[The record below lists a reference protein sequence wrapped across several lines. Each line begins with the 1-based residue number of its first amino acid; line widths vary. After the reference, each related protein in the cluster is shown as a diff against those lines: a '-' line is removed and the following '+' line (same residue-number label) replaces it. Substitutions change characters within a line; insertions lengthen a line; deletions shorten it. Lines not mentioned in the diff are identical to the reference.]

1 MNELKNERMK
11 VMKSIKVIGYGLM
24 VIGVLLV
31 SMPAMAQWGNDNQVG
46 ASAPR
51 TTFQSTSSMT
61 GSNSAYS
68 SNPSIGDNGMA
79 AAPSHR
85 SLGARR
91 NDSGGIGTPDADDE
105 DDVINPIGD
114 AILPLLMAAGA
125 FLLMKVLRRR
135 RAE

>member
-1 MNELKNERMK
+1 MK
-11 VMKSIKVIGYGLM
+11 VMKSIKVIGYGLWVM
-24 VIGVLLV
+24 GVLLV

-46 ASAPR
+46 ASAPS

-79 AAPSHR
+79 TAPSHR

-91 NDSGGIGTPDADDE
+91 NSDGIGTPDEDDN

-125 FLLMKVLRRR
+125 FLLMKALRRR